1 MAVSEQNLV
10 LNMPFDEA
18 AGSTKA
24 YDYSHNRADGVLTG
38 GVSFVAGKQG
48 NCVQFDGTGKVEV
61 EQSVL
66 NLALPFS
73 ICSYVQ
79 VLENKNIISIL
90 LNYNGLNRYYEYKVG
105 LVAGMWYNLV
115 VTYNAGVVCIYL
127 NGTLIERGVVSSEW
141 GNPIGVSINNAI
153 YGTELGEGM
162 LDELKLYQ
170 QALTQDEIQDLLDD
184 TKQLAYLL
192 DGVDFKQYGVHVSA
206 SKGLLDGLKMKEPAK
221 VDFDGYHGTAVD
233 LSRPRFEERDITL
246 ECFMHVKGGKMA
258 FVQAVKAFVE
268 QFHAKHPAPASGM
281 EGSVCPAGL
290 HRLTV
295 DIHPTKPLL
304 YEVYLPDGMEVD
316 KTWNDAKMVGTFTL
330 KLKEPEPVKM
340 VLKHLR
346 VSSATKR
353 ATITLTTSK
362 LVNIYWGDGTQMQD
376 VYGTNVTI
384 THDYAEDGDYFIII
398 TGVIEEVTNVETNG
412 IIVWEKL

>member
-1 MAVSEQNLV
+1 MAVNDNNLV

-24 YDYSHNRADGVLTG
+24 YDYSHNRADGTLDG
-38 GVSFVAGKQG
+38 GVTFVAGKQG
-48 NCVQFDGTGKVEV
+48 NCVRFDGTGKIEV

-66 NLALPFS
+66 NLSQPFS
-73 ICSYVQ
+73 ICAYIMAEES
-79 VLENKNIISIL
+79 KNQYSIL
-90 LNYNGLNRYYEYKVG
+90 FNFAGLNRYYEYKFAIVP
-105 LVAGMWYNLV
+105 ATWYFLA
-115 VTYNAGVVCIYL
+115 VTYSAGVLCIYL
-127 NGTLIERGVVSSEW
+127 NGTRIERAVINSGW

-153 YGTELGEGM
+153 YSTELGEGL
-162 LDELKLYQ
+162 LDELKIYQ
-170 QALTQDEIQDLLDD
+170 QALTQDEINEMLDES
-184 TKQLAYLL
+184 KQLAYML
-192 DGVDFKQYGVHVSA
+192 DGVDFKEYGVYVSA

-221 VDFDGYHGTAVD
+221 VQFDGYHGSAID

-246 ECFMHVKGGKMA
+246 ECFMHVTGGRLA
-258 FVQAVKAFVE
+258 FVQAVRAFVE
-268 QFHAKHPAPASGM
+268 QFHAKHQAPASGM
-281 EGSVCPAGL
+281 EGSVCQAGL

-304 YEVYLPDGMEVD
+304 YEVYMPDGMEVE
-316 KTWNDAKMVGTFTL
+316 KTWNDKKMVGTFTL

-346 VSSATKR
+346 VNSSTKR
-353 ATITLTTSK
+353 VSITLTTSK
-362 LVNIYWGDGTQMQD
+362 LVNIYWGDGTTMQD

-384 THDYAEDGDYFIII
+384 THDYVEDGDYFIII
-398 TGVIEEVTNVETNG
+398 TGVIEEVTNVSTNG

>member
-1 MAVSEQNLV
+1 MAIIEANLM
-10 LNMPFDEA
+10 LNLPFDEA

-24 YDYSHNRADGVLTG
+24 YDYSHNRADGVLDG
-38 GVSFVAGKQG
+38 GVAFVAGKQG
-48 NCVQFDGTGKVEV
+48 NCVEFDGTGKIEV

-66 NLALPFS
+66 NLSQPFS
-73 ICSYVQ
+73 ICGYICCE
-79 VLENKNIISIL
+79 ENKNIYTIL
-90 LNYNGLNRYYEYKVG
+90 LNYAGLNRYYEYKV
-105 LVAGMWYNLV
+105 AIAPNTWYYLV
-115 VTYNAGVVCIYL
+115 VTYNAGVVCTYL
-127 NGTLIERGVVSSEW
+127 NGTLLQRSVVNGSW
-141 GNPIGVSINNAI
+141 GNPIGVSINNAV
-153 YGTELGEGM
+153 YSTELGKGM
-162 LDELKLYQ
+162 LDEFKLYQ
-170 QALTQDEIQDLLDD
+170 QAFTQDEVQDLLET

-192 DGVDFKQYGVHVSA
+192 DGVDFKEFGVHVSA

-221 VDFDGYHGTAVD
+221 VEFDGYHGTAID
-233 LSRPRFEERDITL
+233 LTRPRFEERDITL
-246 ECFMHVKGGKMA
+246 ECFIHTTGGKMA

-268 QFHAKHPAPASGM
+268 QFHAKHQVADGM
-281 EGSVCPAGL
+281 EGSACPAGL

-304 YEVYLPDGMEVD
+304 YEVYLPDGMEVE
-316 KTWNDAKMVGTFTL
+316 KTWNDSKMVGTFLL

-346 VSSATKR
+346 VSAATKR
-353 ATITLTTSK
+353 VTITLTTSK

-398 TGVIEEVTNVETNG
+398 TGVIEEVTNVSTNG